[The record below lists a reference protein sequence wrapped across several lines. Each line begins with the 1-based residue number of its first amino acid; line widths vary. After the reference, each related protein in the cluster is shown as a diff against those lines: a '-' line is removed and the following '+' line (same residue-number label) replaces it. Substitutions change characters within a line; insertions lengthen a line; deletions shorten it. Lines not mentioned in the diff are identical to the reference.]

1 MFVVSLKP
9 VGTEV
14 VPGCTWVV
22 LIPVVVSA
30 NSTKLS
36 SRSRSLLGHGST
48 VVTSSTEAVVE
59 ADFAVVVSTT
69 ASVTVS
75 SVKTSSAKS
84 LVSFKSP

>member
-1 MFVVSLKP
+1 MVSLKP

-14 VPGCTWVV
+14 VPGCISVV
-22 LIPVVVSA
+22 LIPAVVSA
-30 NSTKLS
+30 DSTKLS
-36 SRSRSLLGHGST
+36 SRSRSLLGQGST

-59 ADFAVVVSTT
+59 AGFAVVVSMT